1 MEDMKQG
8 KSEFLEL
15 LDAMKDQLY
24 LLDEN
29 SNIIYEKLN
38 SFKDISEPVE
48 KSSSCNELSQPGV
61 IGALWECVEKLKR
74 NNISLNQSK
83 NALTRFVG

>member
-1 MEDMKQG
+1 MEDKKQS
-8 KSEFLEL
+8 KSEFLDL

-29 SNIIYEKLN
+29 SSIIYEKLN

-48 KSSSCNELSQPGV
+48 KLNCCNELSQPGV